1 MCWRVVFKHYS
12 KVINPVCACV
22 YRYMCVAL
30 QRAGQR
36 KKCASCHIVI
46 HTGCMA
52 RLDQV
57 STPLSLLLLLL
68 MPLIRLMFYRSPP
81 TCP

>member
-1 MCWRVVFKHYS
+1 MFMS
-12 KVINPVCACV
+12 
-22 YRYMCVAL
+22 L

-46 HTGCMA
+46 HSGCMA

-57 STPLSLLLLLL
+57 STIATAAAAANATDATDAGAQLRSVYFAH
-68 MPLIRLMFYRSPP
+68 LI
-81 TCP
+81 